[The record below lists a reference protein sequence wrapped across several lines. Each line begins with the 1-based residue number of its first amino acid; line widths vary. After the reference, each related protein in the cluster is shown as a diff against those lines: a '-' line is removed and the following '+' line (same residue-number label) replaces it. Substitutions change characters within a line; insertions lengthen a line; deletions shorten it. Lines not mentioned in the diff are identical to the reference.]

1 MNLHY
6 FDIFINCH
14 RVATRWQ

>member
-1 MNLHY
+1 MS
-6 FDIFINCH
+6 FDILINCH